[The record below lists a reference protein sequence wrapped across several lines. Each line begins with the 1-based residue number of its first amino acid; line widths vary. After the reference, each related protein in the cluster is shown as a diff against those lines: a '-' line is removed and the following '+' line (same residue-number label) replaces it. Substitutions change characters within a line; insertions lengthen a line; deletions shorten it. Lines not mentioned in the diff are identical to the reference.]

1 MAVRLSVIMVHSTP
15 PTATAQQLAQQVV
28 GELIGLQGIDLT
40 LVEPFSQLH
49 ESSTDRLTLGS
60 LGGDV
65 AVLDW
70 QSPAEILTSLASIDF
85 QGKRSP
91 HQHDREIPSAPAN
104 SRRIYAYDLSK
115 FSRADDV
122 IAALSRLNADRQ
134 VRAFSLG
141 PPPISLASSSDPVSG
156 ENTPIKD
163 IPEAPLRNPRDSVE
177 TDPPP
182 PVTSQSLLKSD
193 KPPSQG
199 RQRQPAEPK
208 TTRLGRPSRPARP
221 LGYLINPDKLP
232 QASQCGELPSRGRGD
247 NLSVTEIRSG

>member
-70 QSPAEILTSLASIDF
+70 RSPAEILASLASIDF
-85 QGKRSP
+85 EGKRSP
-91 HQHDREIPSAPAN
+91 HQHDLEVPSAPAN

-141 PPPISLASSSDPVSG
+141 PPPISLASTSNRVSG
-156 ENTPIKD
+156 QNAPIKG
-163 IPEAPLRNPRDSVE
+163 IPKAPLRNPQDSVQ
-177 TDPPP
+177 TDP
-182 PVTSQSLLKSD
+182 PVTSQSSLKSD

-199 RQRQPAEPK
+199 HQRQPQGQK
-208 TTRLGRPSRPARP
+208 P
-221 LGYLINPDKLP
+221 LDLDDLLD
-232 QASQCGELPSRGRGD
+232 QLD
-247 NLSVTEIRSG
+247 RSDT